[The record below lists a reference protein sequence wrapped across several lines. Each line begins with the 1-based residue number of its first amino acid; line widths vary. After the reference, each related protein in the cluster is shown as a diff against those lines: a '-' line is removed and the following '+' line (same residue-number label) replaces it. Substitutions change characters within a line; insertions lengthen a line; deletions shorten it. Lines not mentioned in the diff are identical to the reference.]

1 MFESAELGHRIDRK
15 TFQKA
20 VPALRAELLD
30 VQYDLLEKR
39 DFPVVILI
47 SGVDGSG
54 KSETINLLYSWM
66 DPRHISTLAFS
77 APTDEE
83 RERPFM
89 WRYWRALPP
98 KGKIGIFAGSWYSQP
113 IADRIAR
120 KMKRAEMEETLDEI
134 NRFEAMLVNEGA
146 LVLKFWFHLSK
157 DGQKTR
163 LKALEKDPR
172 TAWRVTKA
180 SWDRLKTHDDLQNVA
195 GHVLRVTNT
204 AHAPWTI
211 IEGTDD
217 NYRSLTVGH
226 IVRDAIRK
234 HLDAGR
240 RGSVPVAPPMIPSI
254 DRRTVLSELDLS
266 LKLEK
271 KVYERELAKWQGK
284 LSQLMR
290 DPRFLDR
297 HSLVIAFEGSDA
309 AGKGGAIRRVV
320 AAMDARQYQIVP
332 VAAPTDEERAQ
343 PYLWRFW
350 RHAPRR
356 GRTTVFD
363 RSWYGRVLVERVEGF
378 CSEADWLRA
387 YAEINDFE
395 HALVQ
400 SGAIV
405 VKFWLQVSKDEQLKR
420 FKEREDTEFKRF
432 KITDEDWRNREK
444 WDDYAHAVCDMV
456 ERTSTGRS
464 PWTLVEANDKNYARV
479 KVLRTLCDRLER
491 VLEGK

>member
-1 MFESAELGHRIDRK
+1 MFESAELGHKIDRK
-15 TFQKA
+15 TFQKE
-20 VPALRAELLD
+20 VPKLRAELLD

-66 DPRHISTLAFS
+66 DPRHISTLSFS
-77 APTDEE
+77 TPTDEE

-98 KGKIGIFAGSWYSQP
+98 KGKVGVFAGSWYSQP
-113 IADRIAR
+113 IADRIQK
-120 KMKRAEMEETLDEI
+120 KMKRAEMEEVLDEI

-172 TAWRVTKA
+172 TAWRVTRE
-180 SWDRLKTHDDLQNVA
+180 SWDRLKTYDELQSVA

-226 IVRDAIRK
+226 IVRDSIRK
-234 HLDAGR
+234 HLTQAGNGR
-240 RGSVPVAPPMIPSI
+240 VPVAPPIVPTI
-254 DRRTVLSELDLS
+254 DRRTVLSELDLAQT
-266 LKLEK
+266 LEK
-271 KVYERELAKWQGK
+271 KAYERELAKWQGR
-284 LSQLMR
+284 LSQLTR
-290 DPRFLDR
+290 DPRFVQN
-297 HSLVIAFEGSDA
+297 HSLIVAFEGSDA

-350 RHAPRR
+350 RHVPRR
-356 GRTTVFD
+356 GRTTIFD

-378 CSEADWLRA
+378 CDEDDWLRA

-405 VKFWLQVSKDEQLKR
+405 VKFWLQVSKDEQLRR
-420 FKEREDTEFKRF
+420 FQERQDTEFKRF
-432 KITDEDWRNREK
+432 KITEEDWRNREK
-444 WDDYAHAVCDMV
+444 WDAYAQAVCDMV
-456 ERTSTGRS
+456 DRTSTGRS
-464 PWTLVEANDKNYARV
+464 PWTLVEANDKNHARV
-479 KVLRTLCDRLER
+479 KVLRTLCERLEQ
-491 VLEGK
+491 VLEGR

>member
-1 MFESAELGHRIDRK
+1 
-15 TFQKA
+15 
-20 VPALRAELLD
+20 
-30 VQYDLLEKR
+30 
-39 DFPVVILI
+39 
-47 SGVDGSG
+47 
-54 KSETINLLYSWM
+54 M

-77 APTDEE
+77 TPTDEE

-113 IADRIAR
+113 IADRIGR
-120 KMKRAEMEETLDEI
+120 RMKRAEMEETLDEI

-157 DGQKTR
+157 EGQKAR

-172 TAWRVTKA
+172 TAWRVTRA
-180 SWDRLKTHDDLQNVA
+180 SWDRLKTHDELQDVA

-234 HLDAGR
+234 HLDAGQ
-240 RGSVPVAPPMIPSI
+240 RGSVPVAPPMVPAI
-254 DRRTVLSELDLS
+254 DRRTVLSELDLTQ
-266 LKLEK
+266 KLDK

-290 DPRFLDR
+290 DPRFLAR
-297 HSLVIAFEGSDA
+297 HSLIVAFEGSDA
-309 AGKGGAIRRVV
+309 AGKGGAIRRIA
-320 AAMDARQYQIVP
+320 AAMDARQFQIVP

-350 RHAPRR
+350 RHIPRR
-356 GRTTVFD
+356 GRLAIFD

-378 CSEADWLRA
+378 CKEADWMRA
-387 YAEINDFE
+387 YSEINDFE
-395 HALVQ
+395 QQLTQHNVL
-400 SGAIV
+400 V
-405 VKFWLQVSKDEQLKR
+405 VKFWLATSKEEQYRR
-420 FKEREDTEFKRF
+420 FKEREKVAFKRF
-432 KITDEDWRNREK
+432 KITAEDWRNRKK
-444 WDDYAHAVCDMV
+444 WDQYETAVCDMV
-456 ERTSTGRS
+456 DRTSTNIA
-464 PWTLVEANDKNYARV
+464 PWTLVEANNKYYARV
-479 KVLRTLCDRLER
+479 KVLRTLVEALEAALER
-491 VLEGK
+491 IGKADKGKVKKGGTKKSGAGKGR